1 LIDILRESLS
11 LLIIE
16 AFFTTCSHKLT
27 HFTTFKGQMTPSS
40 FPQVI
45 NHADNQC
52 SKEIEVNFDKILK
65 KWMFI
70 AVENPKKKV
79 NNW

>member
-52 SKEIEVNFDKILK
+52 SKGIWIDFGSILK
-65 KWMFI
+65 NRMFI
-70 AVENPKKKV
+70 AVENPKKEV

>member
-1 LIDILRESLS
+1 

-16 AFFTTCSHKLT
+16 VFFTTCSHKLT

-45 NHADNQC
+45 NQADNQY
-52 SKEIEVNFDKILK
+52 SKGIGVNFD
-65 KWMFI
+65 
-70 AVENPKKKV
+70 
-79 NNW
+79 